1 MLVKF
6 EEEDKKKTPN
16 TIPQTLDI
24 DELSI
29 QAGKMEAEI
38 EKEKYTPTDEE
49 LSKLEDELRKLN
61 EEKFG
66 VLEGQSENLRP
77 DDLVV
82 EETTDQEVKR
92 LSYIRSH
99 G

>member
-1 MLVKF
+1 
-6 EEEDKKKTPN
+6 
-16 TIPQTLDI
+16 
-24 DELSI
+24 
-29 QAGKMEAEI
+29 MEAEI
-38 EKEKYTPTDEE
+38 EKEKYTPTEEE

-82 EETTDQEVKR
+82 EEVKEVEESSDPEVKR